1 MQISPRYDGE
11 PILSIEGSADDQRV
25 PLLRQRRR
33 MAAALGALTDDQW
46 AHPSRCEG
54 WSVQDVIA
62 HLVGT
67 NAFWALSI
75 RSGLAGEPTRFLAS
89 FDPMATP
96 AQMVAPMRVLAPS
109 EVLEQFVETNQALFD
124 AVAEVDDAGWSM
136 LAEAPP
142 GHLPIRLVAHH
153 ALWDSWVHE
162 RDVLLPLGIAP
173 DEEADE
179 VVSCLRYVA
188 ALAPAFG
195 ITADAAQRGAL
206 VIDAVDP
213 DTCVVVEVD
222 GSVAVHTGPAPA
234 DALRLTG
241 GAVDLVDVLS
251 IRAPLTHPVPEHQRW
266 LVAGLAEVFDTPR

>member
-1 MQISPRYDGE
+1 MQISPRYDGD
-11 PILSIEGSADDQRV
+11 PILAIEGPDDDQRE

-33 MAAALGALTDDQW
+33 MASALGALSDEQW
-46 AHPSRCEG
+46 GRPSRCEG

-62 HLVGT
+62 HLIGT

-75 RSGLAGEPTRFLAS
+75 RSGLAGEPTRFLAT
-89 FDPMATP
+89 FDPVATP
-96 AQMVAPMRVLAPS
+96 AQMVETMRTMAPS
-109 EVLEQFVETNQALFD
+109 EVLGQFVETNEVLFE
-124 AVAEVDDAGWSM
+124 AVEAVDDAGWSM

-153 ALWDSWVHE
+153 ALWDAWVHE

-173 DEEADE
+173 AEEDDE

-213 DTCVVVEVD
+213 DTRVVVEVD

-251 IRAPLTHPVPEHQRW
+251 IRAPLTQPVPADQQW